1 MLEPVL
7 GEGRQIS
14 VVDPASEIVPHMP
27 CVNELVGGTAIWQE
41 PSRFPLL
48 TAESKLLKLFQIHQI
63 LFSVFNQNLKVLW
76 KVLLR
81 SILVRQEI
89 INQSLYLSQ
98 KSIFVPGVF

>member
-48 TAESKLLKLFQIHQI
+48 TAESKLLKL
-63 LFSVFNQNLKVLW
+63 
-76 KVLLR
+76 
-81 SILVRQEI
+81 
-89 INQSLYLSQ
+89 
-98 KSIFVPGVF
+98 

>member
-41 PSRFPLL
+41 PSRFPLPYSGEQV
-48 TAESKLLKLFQIHQI
+48 T
-63 LFSVFNQNLKVLW
+63 
-76 KVLLR
+76 
-81 SILVRQEI
+81 EI
-89 INQSLYLSQ
+89 ILDTSNSVLCFQSES
-98 KSIFVPGVF
+98 